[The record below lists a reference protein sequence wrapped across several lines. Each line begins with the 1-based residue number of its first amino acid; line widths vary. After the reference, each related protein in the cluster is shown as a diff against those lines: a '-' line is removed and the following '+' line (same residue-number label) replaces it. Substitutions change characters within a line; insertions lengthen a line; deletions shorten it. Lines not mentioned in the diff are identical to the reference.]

1 MFGDC
6 GDDEAFVC
14 NVDKADRVSCTF
26 GGSDGDNKWCDVSLP
41 LIECSDPGYTERH
54 ASSGSTSYNDG
65 YYSGGEYVEWCDGD
79 CGDSSG
85 WTDDSQEPETSD
97 PSNDES
103 TDSEPTDPGDDD
115 SDYTDPDDADDDDE
129 G

>member
-1 MFGDC
+1 MGTTNGATFLCRSLSAVIRGTPN
-6 GDDEAFVC
+6 ATLRP
-14 NVDKADRVSCTF
+14 DR
-26 GGSDGDNKWCDVSLP
+26 L
-41 LIECSDPGYTERH
+41 R
-54 ASSGSTSYNDG
+54 YNDG